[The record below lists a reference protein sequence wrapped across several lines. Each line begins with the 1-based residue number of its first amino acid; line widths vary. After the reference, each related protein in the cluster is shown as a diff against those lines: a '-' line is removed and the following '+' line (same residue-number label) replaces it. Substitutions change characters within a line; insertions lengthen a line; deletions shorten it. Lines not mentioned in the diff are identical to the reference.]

1 MKLMTKNNNDDDA
14 NPYLAP
20 AGAGAATE
28 PQSDSRFFRSGLLT
42 FGDWIELLQTGLLVA
57 FAFGPFVA
65 LIGYFVAHF
74 VHPLLIV
81 FVLLLYVSLV
91 SVIVA
96 RDYAACR
103 SKRIHE
109 NQMLHRMQKSKPH
122 LETNS

>member
-14 NPYLAP
+14 NHYLAP

-28 PQSDSRFFRSGLLT
+28 PQSWGLT
-42 FGDWIELLQTGLLVA
+42 VGDWIELLQTGLLVA
-57 FAFGPFVA
+57 FAFGPFVG

-74 VHPLLIV
+74 VHTLLIV

-109 NQMLHRMQKSKPH
+109 NQMLHRIQKSKPH